1 MENLD
6 SFFEVLTC
14 SDSHNTESFAP
25 FQPVRQSWVAYD
37 TLSRD
42 ENWIYGNFSDSFS
55 GAFENDSVSR
65 IAIKAILFRHY
76 AGEMQGRPIHLL
88 THS

>member
-6 SFFEVLTC
+6 SFLEVLPYQDT
-14 SDSHNTESFAP
+14 HATETFAP
-25 FQPVRQSWVAYD
+25 FKAARQSWAAYD

-42 ENWIYGNFSDSFS
+42 ADWIYGNFSDSFS
-55 GAFENDSVSR
+55 GALENDRESR
-65 IAIKAILFRHY
+65 IAVKAVLFGHY
-76 AGEMQGRPIHLL
+76 AGEIGGRPVHLF